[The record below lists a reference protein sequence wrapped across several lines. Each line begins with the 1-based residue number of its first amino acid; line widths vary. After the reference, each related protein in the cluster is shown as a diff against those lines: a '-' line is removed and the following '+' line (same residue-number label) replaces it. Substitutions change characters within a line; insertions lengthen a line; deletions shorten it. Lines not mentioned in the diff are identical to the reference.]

1 MTREE
6 VTAGLAVLAG
16 PAVVGVAAKAV
27 AAAGADWSFTFEP
40 PEEVVAPDPAGVVE
54 IEECPRRIDDHDAA
68 LLELLDR
75 TGPVTYDLLDALWET
90 ALRATARRDRL
101 ARLVRFRFVLAGR
114 VGPPPG
120 AARPASG
127 RPPEWYRL
135 SDGGRWAAIEHGV
148 IAEARRR
155 VVTDGD
161 RVVCGRTLEDV
172 RSLCD
177 AVALRRIL
185 AAGGVQA
192 GSVLTRQHGST
203 RWRFQAASADAR
215 GEVPGPYGSRC
226 AGLPALGPVA
236 ELTPDVIFRV
246 ASRRWPQGLLVL
258 LYDADRRSRAEV
270 CDELR
275 MLDHLVTRGLD
286 AGGSEADPW
295 GDVPGTPTAPQW
307 LRPVSIW
314 VAADRDRALSVLR
327 DGEEVLRARLERD
340 GAEPV
345 HLGRR
350 CLIAV
355 ERAALDR
362 GLGLV
367 MMLGDRPG
375 AEPWARW
382 ASLLCDE

>member
-6 VTAGLAVLAG
+6 VTAGLAALAG

-27 AAAGADWSFTFEP
+27 AAAGAAWSFTFDP
-40 PEEVVAPDPAGVVE
+40 PEEVVAPDPAGVFE
-54 IEECPRRIDDHDAA
+54 IEECPRRIDDHDAT
-68 LLELLDR
+68 LLDLLDR

-90 ALRATARRDRL
+90 ALRITARRDRL

-114 VGPPPG
+114 VSPPPG
-120 AARPASG
+120 VVRPASG

-135 SDGGRWAAIEHGV
+135 SDSGRRAAIEHGA
-148 IAEARRR
+148 IADHRRQL
-155 VVTDGD
+155 VTDGD
-161 RVVCGRTLEDV
+161 RVPCGRTLEDV

-177 AVALRRIL
+177 VAALRRLL
-185 AAGGVQA
+185 AAGGVAA
-192 GSVLTRQHGST
+192 GPVLTRQHGST
-203 RWRFQAASADAR
+203 HWRFRTADAR
-215 GEVPGPYGSRC
+215 GDVPGPYGSRC
-226 AGLPALGPVA
+226 IGLPTLGPVA
-236 ELTPDVIFRV
+236 ELTPEVIFHV
-246 ASRRWPQGLLVL
+246 ASGRWPHGLLVL

-270 CDELR
+270 CGELR
-275 MLDHLVTRGLD
+275 VLDHLVTRGLD

-295 GDVPGTPTAPQW
+295 SDVSGTPTAPQW

-362 GLGLV
+362 GLGLA

-382 ASLLCDE
+382 ASLLCDGE